1 MGWEGCA
8 QLVLA
13 YSLQFW
19 RLQVKMWEPVG
30 QGSDEGFTS
39 RLHTEVS
46 CQGQVWRPE
55 DRSLFPSKVRE
66 WELTSSSSK
75 VVVLLPQIKVHLV
88 VDLRVLLCQGCCQ
101 QV

>member
-30 QGSDEGFTS
+30 QGSGEGFTS
-39 RLHTEVS
+39 TLHTEVS

-75 VVVLLPQIKVHLV
+75 VVVLLP
-88 VDLRVLLCQGCCQ
+88 LLCQGCCQ